1 MQGTVDGG
9 KFSFASGTN
18 INFLEDLYT
27 EYQKNPDA
35 VDPSM
40 KAFFEGYE
48 FATSS
53 GKKFAKGAAPA
64 SAGTSGTST
73 DGIEAKVEDYINLF
87 RRLGHLSADLNPL
100 KEKPNLD
107 EMFKP
112 ENSGLGGVD
121 DGRTV
126 HPASLPNKGPTSFGE
141 VRSIVAETY
150 TSKIGA
156 DFRDTTDNEAIQWL
170 QNQMESCKNKPQH
183 SKELKKY
190 SLGKLMRA
198 ETFERFLQDRYLGQ
212 KRFSIEGLDS
222 MILLLDVLADESV
235 KNNAEEIILG
245 MAHRGRLNVLANFMG
260 KSYEQMIKEF
270 EGSEIEAYGIDGD
283 VKYHKGFASTIGTF
297 SGGKIRAYLSPN
309 PSHLEAVNPV
319 VEGFARARQRMLGDS
334 KDRARVLPML
344 IHGDA
349 AFMGQ
354 GLVAET
360 LNLSE
365 LDSYQTGGTIHIISN
380 NQVGFTTDPEEG
392 RSSRYA
398 SNMAKI
404 IRAPVL
410 HVNADDP
417 EAVIWVAQLA
427 VAYRQKFKCD
437 IVIDLIGYRRHG
449 HNETDE
455 PSFTQP
461 LMYKKIKAHPTVLTL
476 YGERLVKEGLVT
488 ADEVAKQVKEFR
500 DHLQECME
508 KVRAGVVNI
517 VSQVPKE
524 LEGAMKFVKATP
536 EDYFKPVKTTID
548 NATMK
553 KIVERITYI
562 PAGFSPN
569 SKIDRLLKTRQ
580 EMISGEG
587 AIDWGLG
594 ELLAYGSLG
603 LEGKHVRLS
612 GQDCQ
617 RGTFSHRHA
626 VIRDSE
632 TGEKLHLLN
641 QIDPKQASVEV
652 INSPLS
658 EQGVM
663 GFEFGYTVADPES
676 LVLWEGQFGDFV
688 NGAQII
694 IDQFLVASEA
704 KWKQN
709 SGLVLL
715 LPHGHEGGGP
725 EHSSGRPERFL
736 QLCGDYNI
744 QVANVTKP
752 AQFFHILRR
761 QLARPFRKPLVI
773 MTPKSLL
780 RHPACVS
787 KIEEFTKGGF
797 QEVIDDL
804 SVSKKAEAKRV
815 VMCSG
820 KIFYELEKERQELA
834 NKEQIA
840 IVRLEQLYP
849 FPEEEVQKIL
859 KNYSGADEI
868 LWVQEEPSNMGS
880 WTFMRHRLE
889 AIASGRKVAYC
900 GRRDAG
906 TTAEG
911 SMKVHE
917 KEQKRILLEALT
929 LPEKAAK
936 RAKQS

>member
-1 MQGTVDGG
+1 MKGVIDGG

-18 INFLEDLYT
+18 INFLEDLYK
-27 EYQKNPDA
+27 EYKKDPEA

-48 FATSS
+48 FAAANNFAGAS
-53 GKKFAKGAAPA
+53 GDG
-64 SAGTSGTST
+64 

-100 KEKPNLD
+100 KEKPTLD
-107 EMFKP
+107 AMFSP
-112 ENSGLGGVD
+112 ENSGLAGVD
-121 DGRTV
+121 DARTI
-126 HPASLPNKGPTSFGE
+126 HPASLPTKGPITFGE
-141 VRSIVAETY
+141 VRTLVTETY
-150 TSKIGA
+150 CSHIGA
-156 DFRDTTDNEAIQWL
+156 DFRDTTDNEAIHWL
-170 QNQMESCKNKPQH
+170 QTQMESNHNRPGI
-183 SKELKKY
+183 SADLKKY
-190 SLGKLMRA
+190 VVKKLVQA
-198 ETFERFLQDRYLGQ
+198 EGFEKFLQDRYLGQ
-212 KRFSIEGLDS
+212 KRFSIEGLDT
-222 MILLLDVLADESV
+222 MVLLLDILADESV
-235 KNNAEEIILG
+235 KANAEEIILG
-245 MAHRGRLNVLANFMG
+245 MAHRGRLNVLTNFMG

-270 EGSEIEAYGIDGD
+270 EGTEIETNGIDGD
-283 VKYHKGFASTIGTF
+283 VKYHKGFANTLSTF

-309 PSHLEAVNPV
+309 PSHLEVVNPV
-319 VEGFARARQRMLGDS
+319 VEGFARARQRLLGDTVE
-334 KDRARVLPML
+334 RNRVVPML

-360 LNLSE
+360 LNLAE
-365 LDSYQTGGTIHIISN
+365 LEMYRTGGTIHIISN

-455 PSFTQP
+455 PLFTQP
-461 LMYKKIKAHPTVLTL
+461 LMYKKIKAHPTVLTIYTDKL
-476 YGERLVKEGLVT
+476 IKEGALA
-488 ADEVAKQVKEFR
+488 ADDLAKQMKEFR
-500 DHLQECME
+500 DHLQDCME
-508 KVRAGVVNI
+508 KVRAGLVNI
-517 VSQVPKE
+517 VSTIPKE
-524 LEGAMKFVKATP
+524 FEKAMKVVKATP
-536 EDYFKPVKTTID
+536 EDSFKPVKTSIDLATIQ
-548 NATMK
+548 K
-553 KIVERITYI
+553 LVERTTYI
-562 PAGFSPN
+562 PKGFTPN
-569 SKIDRLLKTRQ
+569 PKIERLLKSRV
-580 EMISGEG
+580 EMINGEG

-594 ELLAYGSLG
+594 ESLAFASLG
-603 LEGKHVRLS
+603 LEGKHIRLS

-626 VIRDSE
+626 VIRDAE

-641 QIDPKQASVEV
+641 QIDPKQATVEV

-663 GFEFGYTVADPES
+663 GFEFGYTVADPDS
-676 LVLWEGQFGDFV
+676 LVMWEAQFGDFV
-688 NGAQII
+688 NGAQMI

-704 KWKQN
+704 KWKQT

-715 LPHGHEGGGP
+715 LPHGHEGQGP

-744 QVANVTKP
+744 QVANLTKP
-752 AQFFHILRR
+752 AQLFHMLRR

-780 RHPACVS
+780 RHPLCIS
-787 KIEEFTKGGF
+787 KLDEFTKGGF
-797 QEVIDDL
+797 QEVIDD
-804 SVSKKAEAKRV
+804 VEIKKKADVRRV
-815 VMCSG
+815 VFCTG
-820 KIFYELEKERQELA
+820 KIFYELDKERQA
-834 NKEQIA
+834 TPTKDQVA
-840 IVRLEQLYP
+840 IVRIEQLYP
-849 FPEEEVQKIL
+849 FPEQQIQDVL
-859 KNYSGADEI
+859 KAYSAAEEI
-868 LWVQEEPSNMGS
+868 LWVQEEPANMGT
-880 WTFMRHRLE
+880 WTFIRHRLE
-889 AIASGRKVAYC
+889 ALAAGRRVNYC

-911 SMKVHE
+911 YLKVHE
-917 KEQKRILLEALT
+917 KEQKRIVVEALT

-936 RAKQS
+936 RASKS

>member
-1 MQGTVDGG
+1 MNGVNDGG
-9 KFSFASGTN
+9 KFSFASGSN
-18 INFLEDLYT
+18 INYLEDLYFQYKKDPT
-27 EYQKNPDA
+27 G

-48 FATSS
+48 FASANGLGGATEGES
-53 GKKFAKGAAPA
+53 G
-64 SAGTSGTST
+64 

-100 KEKPNLD
+100 ADKPSLDDMFSPEKC
-107 EMFKP
+107 
-112 ENSGLGGVD
+112 GLGGVD
-121 DGRTV
+121 AARQV
-126 HPASLPNKGPTSFGE
+126 HPASLPTKGPIPFGE
-141 VRSIVAETY
+141 VRKLLVDTY
-150 TSKIGA
+150 CSHIGA
-156 DFRDTTDNEAIQWL
+156 DFRDTTDNEAIHWL
-170 QNQMESCKNKPQH
+170 QSQMESNHNRPVLSTELQKH
-183 SKELKKY
+183 VLKK
-190 SLGKLMRA
+190 LVQA
-198 ETFERFLQDRYLGQ
+198 EGFEKFLQDRYLGQ

-222 MILLLDVLADESV
+222 MILLMDILADESV
-235 KNNAEEIILG
+235 KAHAEEVCVG

-270 EGSEIEAYGIDGD
+270 EGAEIEAYGIDGD
-283 VKYHKGFASTIGTF
+283 VKYHKGFASTIDTF

-319 VEGFARARQRMLGDS
+319 VEGFARARQRLLNDM
-334 KDRARVLPML
+334 KDRKRVLPLL

-360 LNLSE
+360 LNLAE
-365 LDSYQTGGTIHIISN
+365 LEYYKTGGTIHIISN
-380 NQVGFTTDPEEG
+380 NQVGFTTDPEDA

-398 SNMAKI
+398 STMAKI

-427 VAYRQKFKCD
+427 VAYRQKFQCD

-455 PSFTQP
+455 PNFTQP
-461 LMYKKIKAHPTVLTL
+461 VMYKKIKAHPTVLTIYSEKL
-476 YGERLVKEGLVT
+476 IKEAIVT
-488 ADEVAKQVKEFR
+488 ADDVAKQIKEFR
-500 DHLQECME
+500 DFLQDCME
-508 KVRAGVVNI
+508 KVRAGLVNI
-517 VSQVPKE
+517 VSTTPKE
-524 LEGAMKFVKATP
+524 FESAMKMVKATP
-536 EDYFKPVKTTID
+536 EDLFKPVKTSID
-548 NATMK
+548 GATVK
-553 KIVERITYI
+553 KIVERITFV
-562 PAGFSPN
+562 PEGFTPN
-569 SKIDRLLKTRQ
+569 SKIDRLLKARQ
-580 EMISGEG
+580 EMLNGEG

-594 ELLAYGSLG
+594 EALAYGSLG

-626 VIRDSE
+626 VIRDAE
-632 TGEKLHLLN
+632 NGNKLFLLN
-641 QIDPKQASVEV
+641 QIDPKQAAVEV

-663 GFEFGYTVADPES
+663 GFEFGYTIADRDS
-676 LVLWEGQFGDFV
+676 LVLWEAQFGDFV

-704 KWKQN
+704 KWKQS

-715 LPHGHEGGGP
+715 LPHGYEGMGP

-736 QLCGDYNI
+736 QLCGDFNI
-744 QVANVTKP
+744 QVANLTKP
-752 AQFFHILRR
+752 AQLFHILRR

-780 RHPACVS
+780 RHPLCIS
-787 KIEEFTKGGF
+787 KTEEFTKGSF
-797 QEVIDDL
+797 QEVIDDG
-804 SVSKKAEAKRV
+804 VIKKKSDVRRV
-815 VMCSG
+815 VFCTG
-820 KIFYELEKERQELA
+820 KIFYELDKERLESA
-834 NKEQIA
+834 NKEQVA

-849 FPEEEVQKIL
+849 FPETQIQEVL
-859 KNYSGADEI
+859 KGYANAEEI
-868 LWVQEEPSNMGS
+868 LWVQEEPSNMGT
-880 WTFMRHRLE
+880 WTFIRHRLE
-889 AIASGRKVAYC
+889 ALAGALKVNYC

-911 SMKVHE
+911 YLKVHE
-917 KEQKRILLEALT
+917 KEQKRILLEALA
-929 LPEKAAK
+929 LPEKAVK
-936 RAKQS
+936 RATKS

>member
-18 INFLEDLYT
+18 IGFLEDLYA
-27 EYQKNPDA
+27 EYKKNPDA

-48 FATSS
+48 FASTS
-53 GKKFAKGAAPA
+53 GKKFAKNASNSSGAVT
-64 SAGTSGTST
+64 GG
-73 DGIEAKVEDYINLF
+73 DGIEAKVEDYVNLF

-100 KEKPNLD
+100 KEKPSLD
-107 EMFKP
+107 AMFMP
-112 ENSGLGGVD
+112 ENSGLAGVD
-121 DGRTV
+121 EARTV
-126 HPASLPNKGPTSFGE
+126 HPASLPVKGPTSFGE
-141 VRSIVAETY
+141 VRSLVVETY

-156 DFRDTTDNEAIQWL
+156 DFRDTTDNEAISWL
-170 QNQMESCKNKPQH
+170 QEQMESCRNKPLL
-183 SKELKKY
+183 SKEHKLF
-190 SLGKLMRA
+190 SLNKLIRA

-212 KRFSIEGLDS
+212 KRFSIEGLDA

-235 KNNAEEIILG
+235 KTKAEEIILG

-270 EGSEIEAYGIDGD
+270 EGGEIEAYGIDGD
-283 VKYHKGFASTIGTF
+283 VKYHKGYASTISTL

-319 VEGFARARQRMLGDS
+319 VEGFARARQRILGDS
-334 KDRARVLPML
+334 KDRRRVLPLL

-365 LDSYQTGGTIHIISN
+365 LSAYETGGTIHIISN
-380 NQVGFTTDPEEG
+380 NQVGFTTDPEEA

-437 IVIDLIGYRRHG
+437 FVIDLIGYRRHG

-476 YGERLVKEGLVT
+476 YSQKLAKEGVVST
-488 ADEVAKQVKEFR
+488 DEVQKQVKEFR

-517 VSQVPKE
+517 LSQVPKE
-524 LEGAMKFVKATP
+524 LESAMRHVKASP
-536 EDYFKPVKTTID
+536 EDYFKPAMTTID
-548 NATMK
+548 TATIT
-553 KIVERITYI
+553 KIVERITYV
-562 PAGFSPN
+562 PHGFSPN
-569 SKIDRLLKTRQ
+569 PKVDRLLKARQ
-580 EMISGEG
+580 EMIQGEG
-587 AIDWGLG
+587 ALDWGLG

-626 VIRDSE
+626 VIRDAE
-632 TGEKLHLLN
+632 TGERLHLLN
-641 QIDPKQASVEV
+641 QIDPSQAMVEV

-663 GFEFGYTVADPES
+663 GFEFGYTVADPDS

-704 KWKQN
+704 KWKQA

-752 AQFFHILRR
+752 AQLFHILRR

-780 RHPACVS
+780 RHPQCIS

-797 QEVIDDL
+797 LEVIDDP
-804 SVSKKAEAKRV
+804 SIIKKGEAKRV
-815 VMCSG
+815 VLCTG
-820 KIFYELEKERQELA
+820 KIYYELEKLRQELEL
-834 NKEQIA
+834 KDQVA

-849 FPEEEVQKIL
+849 FPEEQVQKIL
-859 KNYSGADEI
+859 RAYSGAQEI

-889 AIASGRKVAYC
+889 AIAAGRKLTYC

-911 SMKVHE
+911 SLKVHE
-917 KEQKRILLEALT
+917 KEQKRILLEALS
-929 LPEKAAK
+929 LPESSVK